1 MLEESACGWVSPWRS
16 RSVVM
21 TENDVDVVTPG
32 AEPPSSWA
40 ERHGALLLGGG
51 LALVLVLVVILD
63 WVIRGSR

>member
-1 MLEESACGWVSPWRS
+1 
-16 RSVVM
+16 M
-21 TENDVDVVTPG
+21 TEYDDDVVTPG

-40 ERHGALLLGGG
+40 ERHGALLWGGG